1 MKKDK
6 LSLNSWI
13 VEAEASGKSM
23 QEFLIEYNAK
33 ELECSK
39 EELLAKME
47 AMLVVIKESIDFGLT
62 GVRSHSG
69 LTGGAAKRLLEV
81 SEQKQ
86 FNNILGD
93 KAKDAM
99 VYAMAVAE
107 ANAAMG
113 RIVAAPTAGASGVL
127 PGVFFALKKHY
138 NLSDQVLAEGLVV
151 AGGIGLVI
159 ADRAS
164 LAGATGGCQAECGS
178 AAAMA
183 AGAAVAMLG
192 GSPAQIGHAVSI
204 VFKNVLGLVCDP
216 VAGLVEVPCIK
227 RNGSCA
233 VQALAAAEL
242 ALAGIESFI
251 PADEAIDAMKS
262 VGDSLPC
269 ALKETAGGGM
279 ATTPTALAWAK
290 TYFAK

>member
-6 LSLNSWI
+6 LSLNAWI
-13 VEAEASGKSM
+13 AEAEASGKSM

-233 VQALAAAEL
+233 LQALAAAEL

>member
-13 VEAEASGKSM
+13 AEAEASGKSM
-23 QEFLIEYNAK
+23 QEFLIEYNSK

-69 LTGGAAKRLLEV
+69 LTGGAAKRLLEA

-93 KAKDAM
+93 KVKDAM

-192 GSPAQIGHAVSI
+192 GSPSQIGHAVSI

-233 VQALAAAEL
+233 LQALAAAEL